1 MSDWKDKLKQVKE
14 NLTKQPEKKTAG
26 KPSNPVAS
34 VKLPSDGM
42 TAMPIPD
49 EKLFLKTMELDG
61 VKPIPE
67 FIAMKPEYG
76 TAKRVVLKLKDL
88 TASQS
93 VHRGSKHYQPG
104 LQTKNIKS
112 DSATAWKA
120 VSSELPS
127 EIAGGKNR
135 VTIGI
140 DFGTSTTKVCA
151 RLELG
156 ENDVPIYRL
165 DISDNSDKLGGLT
178 PSLVSMHEGVL
189 YFGDHAHKGITIP
202 HVKVCLACE
211 EKRFSTKECL
221 WADACP
227 ISTSESG
234 LSASDLATLYLSWVM
249 KESRKRL
256 PEPLKK
262 ADSFVFNIGIPLKQL
277 DDSPLKAVF
286 DQITYFAWRLSNGV
300 MQGLSIAQA
309 KVWLGILKKQGTT
322 IPPPEDRM
330 IQLCPETSAAIVS
343 FVNSA
348 KALPGL
354 YCLCDIGAWTSD
366 ISVFRLTD
374 VAKHETGVDRLSF
387 YASGVTRKAC
397 EEIDL
402 RIVNCLADLWGLDSI
417 NDFLDDDIT
426 REIRSVREGQQV
438 SAIFTVFTEN
448 GLQRERGLPP
458 IARDYARNVV
468 AEAVGRYFVKII
480 KQAYQEKE
488 RNPDNWRDVSL
499 LMTGGGSRDDIFEE
513 VFSENCGF
521 QFSKVLLSMDTIQN
535 ADKKQHFRFAV
546 AAGLSHP
553 LAIWPEQLLPSE
565 VSAWRPQA
573 PKKIADRDEQYAK

>member
-1 MSDWKDKLKQVKE
+1 MSDWKDALKQIKD
-14 NLTKQPEKKTAG
+14 NLTQQPEKKTAS
-26 KPSNPVAS
+26 KPSTAAAS
-34 VKLPSDGM
+34 VKQPSDAKTSTPLNDG
-42 TAMPIPD
+42 
-49 EKLFLKTMELDG
+49 ELFIETMSLDG

-76 TAKRVVLKLKDL
+76 TVKKIALKLKDL

-93 VHRGSKHYQPG
+93 EHRGSKHYLPR
-104 LQTKNIKS
+104 LQTKNIRS
-112 DSATAWKA
+112 DSAPARKT
-120 VSSELPS
+120 VSSDLPS
-127 EIAGGKNR
+127 EITGGKNR

-156 ENDVPIYRL
+156 ENDVPIYLL
-165 DISDNSDKLGGLT
+165 DISDNSDTLEGLT
-178 PSLVSMHEGVL
+178 PSLVSMREGLL

-221 WADACP
+221 WAEACP
-227 ISTSESG
+227 ISAFGAG

-256 PEPLKK
+256 PDPLKK

-277 DDSPLKAVF
+277 DDSHLKAVF

-300 MQGLSIAQA
+300 TQGLNIAQA
-309 KVWLGILKKQGTT
+309 KVWLDILKKQSAI

-343 FVNSA
+343 FVNST

-374 VAKHETGVDRLSF
+374 VAKDETGVDRLSF

-402 RIVNCLADLWGLDSI
+402 RIVNCLTDLWGLDSI
-417 NDFLDDDIT
+417 KDFIDDDIM
-426 REIRSVREGQQV
+426 REIRSVREGQHA
-438 SAIFTVFTEN
+438 SATFTVSTEN
-448 GLQRERGLPP
+448 GQRELALPP
-458 IARDYARNVV
+458 IARDYASNVV

-480 KQAYQEKE
+480 KHAYQKE
-488 RNPDNWRDVSL
+488 READKWRNVSL
-499 LMTGGGSRDDIFEE
+499 VMTGGGSRDNIFEE
-513 VFSENCGF
+513 IFSENCGC
-521 QFSKVLLSMDTIQN
+521 QFNKVLLNMYTIN
-535 ADKKQHFRFAV
+535 NVSKEQHFRFAV

-565 VSAWRPQA
+565 VSAWRPQD
-573 PKKIADRDEQYAK
+573 PKRIADRDEQYAK

>member
-1 MSDWKDKLKQVKE
+1 MSDWKDKLKQIKD
-14 NLTKQPEKKTAG
+14 NLTQQPDKK
-26 KPSNPVAS
+26 NPNKNNMPPVP
-34 VKLPSDGM
+34 LNEISDGI
-42 TAMPIPD
+42 TTMPIPD

-67 FIAMKPEYG
+67 FIAMKPEHG

-88 TASQS
+88 SASQS
-93 VHRGSKHYQPG
+93 VRRDSKHYLPG
-104 LQTKNIKS
+104 LQTKNIRS
-112 DSATAWKA
+112 DSTPVCKA
-120 VSSELPS
+120 VSSELPP
-127 EIAGGKNR
+127 EITGGKNR

-165 DISDNSDKLGGLT
+165 DISGNSDALGGLT

-221 WADACP
+221 WAEACP

-256 PEPLKK
+256 PDPLKK
-262 ADSFVFNIGIPLKQL
+262 ADGFVFNIGIPLKQL
-277 DDSPLKAVF
+277 DDSPLKVVLE
-286 DQITYFAWRLSNGV
+286 QITYFAWRLSEGV
-300 MQGLSIAQA
+300 TQGLSIVQGKA
-309 KVWLGILKKQGTT
+309 WLDILKKRCVT
-322 IPPPEDRM
+322 IPPQEDRM

-343 FVNSA
+343 FINST
-348 KALPGL
+348 KARPGL

-374 VAKHETGVDRLSF
+374 VAKDETGVDRLSF

-402 RIVNCLADLWGLDSI
+402 RIVNCLTDLWGLDSI
-417 NDFLDDDIT
+417 KDFLDDDIM
-426 REIRSVREGQQV
+426 REIRLVREGQQA
-438 SAIFTVFTEN
+438 SAIFTVSSEN
-448 GLQRERGLPP
+448 GMQRELALPS

-488 RNPDNWRDVSL
+488 RKPDNWRNVSL
-499 LMTGGGSRDDIFEE
+499 VMTGGGSRDDIFEK
-513 VFSENCGF
+513 VFSTNCGC
-521 QFSKVLLSMDTIQN
+521 QFSKVLLNMDAIHNVQ
-535 ADKKQHFRFAV
+535 KKQHFRFAV

-565 VSAWRPQA
+565 VSAWRSQA